1 MNISIRM
8 LKIVSILLWMIIV
21 FFSIT
26 LVLSVMNLGIT
37 LGEVKVSPLENG
49 IEVLLPF
56 SINNNGYYEITNL
69 NITSISTEPSGKIL
83 DISETIISSISQG
96 TNISEFHRIVID
108 FDSILSL
115 DSESFLVD
123 DSEFNIEIFAGLN
136 FANAL
141 PVQLSTNTSIPWG
154 APFSDLTIGEFNFLP
169 QNLTHVR
176 AEIPLSFENHAIVDL
191 SGTLKIELLNDLDEL
206 LTSGEIIFNVPSYS
220 NFSDMC
226 LLTLNRNDVPD
237 VINSCYLHMVFE
249 TPMFTL
255 EWDKQYG

>member
-8 LKIVSILLWMIIV
+8 LKIVSIILWIIIV

-26 LVLSVMNLGIT
+26 LVLSVMNLGIN
-37 LGEVKVSPLENG
+37 LGEVKISPLENG

-56 SINNNGYYEITNL
+56 SIENNGYYEISDL
-69 NITSISTEPSGKIL
+69 NITSRSTESSGKIL

-96 TNISEFHRIVID
+96 KNVSDSHQIVID
-108 FDSILSL
+108 FDSILAL

-123 DSEFNIEIFAGLN
+123 DNEFNIEIFAGLN
-136 FANAL
+136 FAKSL

-154 APFSDLTIGEFNFLP
+154 APFANLTIGEFNFSP

-176 AEIPLSFENHAIVDL
+176 AELPVSFENHAIFDL
-191 SGTLKIELLNDLDEL
+191 SGILEIELFNNLDEL
-206 LTSGEIIFNVPSYS
+206 LTNGEVIFNIPSNG

-226 LLTLNRNDVPD
+226 LMTLRRSDVPEA
-237 VINSCYLHMVFE
+237 ISNGFLHMIFE

-255 EWDKQYG
+255 EWDEQYG

>member
-8 LKIVSILLWMIIV
+8 LKIVSIILWMIIV

-26 LVLSVMNLGIT
+26 LVLSVMNLGII

-56 SINNNGYYEITNL
+56 SKNNNGYYEITNL
-69 NITSISTEPSGKIL
+69 NITSSTTEPSGKIL
-83 DISETIISSISQG
+83 DISETIINSISQG
-96 TNISEFHRIVID
+96 TNISESHRIVID
-108 FDSILSL
+108 FDSILAL

-136 FANAL
+136 FAKAL

-154 APFSDLTIGEFNFLP
+154 APFSNLTIGEFNFLP

-176 AEIPLSFENHAIVDL
+176 VEIPLSFENHAIVDL
-191 SGTLKIELLNDLDEL
+191 SGTLEIELFNDLDEL
-206 LTSGEIIFNVPSYS
+206 LTIGEAIFNVPSYS
-220 NFSDMC
+220 NFSDTC
-226 LLTLNRNDVPD
+226 LMILHRSDIPEI
-237 VINSCYLHMVFE
+237 INNGSLHMIFE

-255 EWDKQYG
+255 EWDEQYG